1 MSTSHVQQTAQV
13 SIRRHRL
20 GAVEIAI
27 IVSGCVLVAFAAGF
41 LGGAAFAAWAFEE
54 SRVPRA
60 EDHELQRL
68 QAKYGEFRNSENAE
82 EWIVRDFFNDRRE
95 GVFVDVG
102 ANDYQKFSNTYY
114 LEAVL
119 GWSGIAIDPQ
129 SKFAE
134 QYRLHRPRTKFQAL
148 FVSDSS
154 DREAVLNVPE
164 NGLIASADAQF
175 ARTGGRDATPLR
187 VPTSTLDDILDRAGI
202 AHVDFLTM
210 DIELAEPGA
219 LRGFSIERFRPALVC
234 VEAHPEV
241 RQQILDY
248 FAAHGYTVV
257 GKYLRADT
265 DNLWFTVRR

>member
-1 MSTSHVQQTAQV
+1 MNTSHGQRATPVRKPV
-13 SIRRHRL
+13 RRL

-41 LGGAAFAAWAFEE
+41 YGGMQYAAQAFNE

-60 EDHELQRL
+60 EDHELERL
-68 QAKYGEFRNSENAE
+68 RATYGESRNSEHAE
-82 EWIVRDFFNDRRE
+82 EWIVRDFFGDKRN

-102 ANDYQKFSNTYY
+102 ANDHQRFSNTYY
-114 LEAVL
+114 LETVL
-119 GWSGIAIDPQ
+119 GWSGIAIEPQ

-134 QYRLHRPRTKFQAL
+134 QYRRHRPRTIFEAL
-148 FVSDSS
+148 FVSDQS
-154 DREAVLNVPE
+154 DREVVLNVPE
-164 NGLIASADAQF
+164 NGLIASADTEF
-175 ARTGGRDATPLR
+175 ARTGGKATTP
-187 VPTSTLDDILDRAGI
+187 VPVRTSTLDDILDRAGFSS
-202 AHVDFLTM
+202 VDFVTM
-210 DIELAEPGA
+210 DIELAEPAA

-234 VEAHPEV
+234 VESHPEV

-257 GKYLRADT
+257 GKYLRADA